1 MSEFLTMEEFLGMN
15 TQADEKG
22 EWEWK
27 RNGVKLPIRSVPSDV
42 YYKARKAA
50 MKVSVIGKKSKAER
64 KVEFDDLRFKS
75 EIIIAGIDTD
85 RTNFRIDSPQVLAKF
100 GKIAAVDVV
109 PCIFRPNEIDS
120 LYEAIAAISDF
131 ADDEE
136 AEEEVKNS

>member
-15 TQADEKG
+15 TQAAEKG

-27 RNGVKLPIRSVPSDV
+27 RKKVKLPVRTVSGDV
-42 YYKARKAA
+42 YYKARKSAI
-50 MKVSVIGKKSKAER
+50 KVSVTGKKSKAER
-64 KVEFDDLRFKS
+64 KVDFDDLRYKA

-85 RTNFRIDSPQVLAKF
+85 RTDFRIDSQQVLAKY
-100 GKIAAVDVV
+100 GKVAAVDAV

-120 LYEAIAAISDF
+120 LYEAIAQISDF
-131 ADDEE
+131 AEDEE

>member
-27 RNGVKLPIRSVPSDV
+27 RNGVKLPIRSVPGDV

-50 MKVSVIGKKSKAER
+50 LKVSVTGKKSKAER

-85 RTNFRIDSPQVLAKF
+85 RTNFRIDSQQVLAKF
-100 GKIAAVDVV
+100 GKIAAIDVV

-136 AEEEVKNS
+136 TEEEVKNS

>member
-15 TQADEKG
+15 TQVDEKG

-27 RNGVKLPIRSVPSDV
+27 RNDVKLPIRSVPGDV

-50 MKVSVIGKKSKAER
+50 LKISVTGKKSKAER

-85 RTNFRIDSPQVLAKF
+85 RTNFHIDSQQVLAKF